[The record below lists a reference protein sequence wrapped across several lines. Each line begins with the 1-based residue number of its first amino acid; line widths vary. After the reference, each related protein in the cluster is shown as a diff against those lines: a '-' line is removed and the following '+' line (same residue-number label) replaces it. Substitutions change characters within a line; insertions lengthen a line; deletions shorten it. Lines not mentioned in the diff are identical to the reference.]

1 MNKLSNLSSDIKL
14 LRKKLIA
21 KKKIKDQALSNEDLV
36 NGMLEQ
42 LDRYTNHR
50 IIEAWKILYPNCAA
64 FVACGG
70 REDMKHS
77 IPFVLNKERLHMCF
91 NALYPID
98 EKEVVTMPDNK
109 DNSKMNDFIRQQA
122 GIPVKA
128 DNPDKNIIDSSLIDT
143 DADKEDI
150 NELIRN
156 SYKSTNQE
164 LKDLLFKRSE

>member
-14 LRKKLIA
+14 LKKKLIA
-21 KKKIKDQALSNEDLV
+21 KKKIKDQALSNEDLLNV
-36 NGMLEQ
+36 MLEQ

-64 FVACGG
+64 FVACEGL
-70 REDMKHS
+70 EDMKYN
-77 IPFVLNKERLHMCF
+77 IPFVLNEERIYKAFM
-91 NALYPID
+91 ALYPI
-98 EKEVVTMPDNK
+98 EKEVVTMPDKK

-164 LKDLLFKRSE
+164 LKDLLFKKSK